1 MQYERDGM
9 DSWLYMNSSSIKKAW
24 NKKKIKIL
32 NHEKI
37 EKQM

>member
-9 DSWLYMNSSSIKKAW
+9 DSWLYMNSCSIKKAW
-24 NKKKIKIL
+24 IKKIKIL